1 MKWSI
6 EINQVDSVIK
16 VRESSPYFDDE
27 VYELES
33 IEALIKYIQ
42 DNIELKKT
50 EPQHKNTRVR
60 AST

>member
-1 MKWSI
+1 MKWTI
-6 EINQVDSVIK
+6 EIDQVDSAIK
-16 VRESSPYFDDE
+16 VMESSAYFDDE

-42 DNIELKKT
+42 DNIELKK
-50 EPQHKNTRVR
+50 NR